1 MQLEVVGVR
10 VVEDPDVE
18 EVVDGVVWEIVDEEV
33 FDVVVELVDET
44 VFQVGLGLW

>member
-1 MQLEVVGVR
+1 MVLE
-10 VVEDPDVE
+10 DTDAE
-18 EVVDGVVWEIVDEEV
+18 EVVCGVVCEMVDEEV